1 VEAQVVTVRKVLCIA
16 PDVRPPGLDAQLRTH
31 GWDVIWVADLNG
43 ARRLQAQL
51 EVRLCLLLLERTTVA
66 LATQIEAAVRS
77 IADLE
82 WVAAV
87 PPGTL
92 ELPEF
97 RELLLDAFLDFH
109 VGPIHADHLL
119 PMLSHAHRRTMLRAS
134 LRDAS
139 PPGESAADLGLIGRS
154 PAMALLRRQVVKLAA
169 TDAPVLVAG
178 ERGSGKELVAQAIHR
193 RSARGAGP
201 FVAVDCSARVP
212 GDVCTEIFGA
222 DARGGGGAVA
232 EQGGGLLASAHGGTL
247 FLDGVDGLPAD
258 AQARLLRLLQER
270 TKRQLGLDQGRPPA
284 PDARVIAASQVP
296 LAEAVA
302 QGRFREDLF
311 DRLDVLSITV
321 PPLRE
326 RKDDIVLLARHCL
339 RGCAAERKT
348 RVEGFGRQAIDAM
361 VSHDWPGNVRELFNR
376 VQRAVVMTDRRLISS
391 ADLEL
396 TPAGEQG
403 DARPMGLEAARTRA
417 EREAIRLALARGGH
431 NVSRAARE
439 LGISR
444 MTLYRLM
451 AKHRFADDQP

>member
-1 VEAQVVTVRKVLCIA
+1 MAIRKVLCVA
-16 PDVRPPGLDAQLRTH
+16 PGLRPVGLDAQLRTQ
-31 GWDVIWVADLNG
+31 GWEVIWADDLAG

-51 EVRLCLLLLERTTVA
+51 QVRLCLLLLDRLNTA
-66 LATQIEAAVRS
+66 LTMQIEAAVRS

-87 PPGTL
+87 PPGAL

-109 VGPIHADHLL
+109 VGPIQADSLL
-119 PMLSHAHRRTMLRAS
+119 PMLSYAHRRTVLRAS

-139 PPGESAADLGLIGRS
+139 TSEAVTDLGLVGRS
-154 PAMALLRRQVVKLAA
+154 PAMALLRRQIVKLAA
-169 TDAPVLVAG
+169 TDAPVLIDG
-178 ERGSGKELVAQAIHR
+178 ERGTGKELVAQAIHR
-193 RSARGAGP
+193 RSTRAGGP
-201 FVAVDCSARVP
+201 FVAAHCSARVP
-212 GDVCTEIFGA
+212 ADIRTEVFGPDVA
-222 DARGGGGAVA
+222 
-232 EQGGGLLASAHGGTL
+232 QGGETTGSLLASAHEGTL
-247 FLDGVDGLPAD
+247 FLDGVNDLPAD

-270 TKRQLGLDQGRPPA
+270 TERRLGLGATQGPVV
-284 PDARVIAASQVP
+284 DVRVIAASQVA
-296 LAEAVA
+296 LSDAVA

-326 RKDDIVLLARHCL
+326 RKDDIALLARHCL
-339 RGCAAERKT
+339 QRCAAERKT

-361 VSHDWPGNVRELFNR
+361 LAHDWPGNVRELFNR
-376 VQRAVVMTDRRLISS
+376 VQRAVVMTDRRLISP

-396 TPAGEQG
+396 GPGGEAG
-403 DARPMGLEAARTRA
+403 DARHVGLEAARTRA
-417 EREAIRLALARGGH
+417 EREAIRTALARGGH

-439 LGISR
+439 LGVSR

-451 AKHRFADDQP
+451 AKHRLANEEA

>member
-1 VEAQVVTVRKVLCIA
+1 MMVRKVMCVA
-16 PDVRPPGLDAQLRTH
+16 PDVQPAGLDAQLRTH
-31 GWDVIWVADLNG
+31 GWDVIWVADLSG

-51 EVRLCLLLLERTTVA
+51 QVRLCLLLLERTNIA
-66 LATQIEAAVRS
+66 LTTQIEAAVRS

-87 PPGTL
+87 PPGAL

-119 PMLSHAHRRTMLRAS
+119 PMLSHAHRRTALRAS
-134 LRDAS
+134 LREAPPAS
-139 PPGESAADLGLIGRS
+139 EASTDLGLIGRS
-154 PAMALLRRQVVKLAA
+154 PAMVLLRRQIIKLAA
-169 TDAPVLVAG
+169 TDAPVLIDG

-193 RSARGAGP
+193 RSARAAGP
-201 FVAVDCSARVP
+201 FVAADCSAQVP
-212 GDVCTEIFGA
+212 GDVCADIFGA
-222 DARGGGGAVA
+222 DALHGGAGHAVERA
-232 EQGGGLLASAHGGTL
+232 GGLLASAHEGTL
-247 FLDGVDGLPAD
+247 FLDSVNDLPSD

-270 TKRQLGLDQGRPPA
+270 TKRQLGLDPTRPPA
-284 PDARVIAASQVP
+284 TDARVIAASQVQ
-296 LAEAVA
+296 LSEAVA

-311 DRLDVLSITV
+311 DRLDVLTITV

-339 RGCAAERKT
+339 QRCAAEHKT

-361 VSHDWPGNVRELFNR
+361 LGHDWPGNVRELFNR
-376 VQRAVVMTDRRLISS
+376 VQRAVVMTDRRLISP

-396 TPAGEQG
+396 TPAGELG
-403 DARPMGLEAARTRA
+403 DSRPMGLEAARTRA

-451 AKHRFADDQP
+451 AKHRFSSDPS

>member
-1 VEAQVVTVRKVLCIA
+1 MQAMAGRKVLCVA
-16 PDVRPPGLDAQLRTH
+16 PGARPAGLDAQLRTQ
-31 GWDVIWVADLNG
+31 GWDVIWADDLAG

-51 EVRLCLLLLERTTVA
+51 QVRLCLLLLDRLNTA
-66 LATQIEAAVRS
+66 LTMQIEAAVRS

-87 PPGTL
+87 PPGAL

-109 VGPIHADHLL
+109 VGPIQADSLL
-119 PMLSHAHRRTMLRAS
+119 PMLSYAHRRTVLRAS

-139 PPGESAADLGLIGRS
+139 AGEATADLGLVGRS
-154 PAMALLRRQVVKLAA
+154 PAMALLRRQIVKLAA
-169 TDAPVLVAG
+169 TDAPVLIDG
-178 ERGSGKELVAQAIHR
+178 ERGSGKDLVAQAIHR
-193 RSARGAGP
+193 RSARAAGP
-201 FVAVDCSARVP
+201 FVAAHCSTRVP
-212 GDVCTEIFGA
+212 ADIRTEVFGP
-222 DARGGGGAVA
+222 DSVHGGGAEA
-232 EQGGGLLASAHGGTL
+232 AGSLLASAHEGTL
-247 FLDGVDGLPAD
+247 FLDGVNDLPAD

-270 TKRQLGLDQGRPPA
+270 TERRLGLGAGQGPVV
-284 PDARVIAASQVP
+284 DVRVIAASQVE
-296 LAEAVA
+296 LSEAVA

-326 RKDDIVLLARHCL
+326 RKDDIALLARHCL
-339 RGCAAERKT
+339 QRCAAERKT

-361 VSHDWPGNVRELFNR
+361 LAHDWPGNVRELFNR
-376 VQRAVVMTDRRLISS
+376 VQRAVVMTDRRLISP

-396 TPAGEQG
+396 GPGGEAG
-403 DARPMGLEAARTRA
+403 DARHVGLDAARMRA
-417 EREAIRLALARGGH
+417 EREAIRTALARGGH

-439 LGISR
+439 LGVSR

-451 AKHRFADDQP
+451 AKHRLANEEA

>member
-1 VEAQVVTVRKVLCIA
+1 MAGRKVLCIA
-16 PDVRPPGLDAQLRTH
+16 PGMRPAGLDAQLRTQ
-31 GWDVIWVADLNG
+31 GWDVIWADDLAG

-51 EVRLCLLLLERTTVA
+51 QVRLCLLLLDRMNAA
-66 LATQIEAAVRS
+66 LTMQIEAAVRS

-87 PPGTL
+87 PPGAL

-109 VGPIHADHLL
+109 VGPIQADHLL
-119 PMLSHAHRRTMLRAS
+119 PMLAYAHRRTVLRAS
-134 LRDAS
+134 LRDAPAS
-139 PPGESAADLGLIGRS
+139 EATADLGLVGRS
-154 PAMALLRRQVVKLAA
+154 PAMALLRRQIVKLAA
-169 TDAPVLVAG
+169 TDAPVLIDG

-193 RSARGAGP
+193 RSARAAGP
-201 FVAVDCSARVP
+201 FVAAHCSARVP
-212 GDVCTEIFGA
+212 ADIRAEIFGP
-222 DARGGGGAVA
+222 DAAHGGGGGAA
-232 EQGGGLLASAHGGTL
+232 DAGGSLLASAHQGTL
-247 FLDGVDGLPAD
+247 FLDGVNDLPAD

-270 TKRQLGLDQGRPPA
+270 TERRLGLGATQGPVV
-284 PDARVIAASQVP
+284 DVRVIAASQVA
-296 LAEAVA
+296 LSDAVA

-326 RKDDIVLLARHCL
+326 RKDDIALLARHCL
-339 RGCAAERKT
+339 QRCAAERKM

-361 VSHDWPGNVRELFNR
+361 LAHDWPGNVRELFNR
-376 VQRAVVMTDRRLISS
+376 VERAVVMTDRRLISP

-396 TPAGEQG
+396 GPAGDAG
-403 DARPMGLEAARTRA
+403 DARHVGLEAARMRA
-417 EREAIRLALARGGH
+417 EREAIRMALARGGH

-439 LGISR
+439 LGVSR

-451 AKHRFADDQP
+451 AKHRLASEEPQ